1 MAIVPFLD
9 EKVLLVRQ
17 HRAPIGKELWEIP
30 AGTVE
35 TGESPLECA
44 KRELEEETGYRAR
57 EWRKL
62 AEFYT
67 TPGFC
72 DERMTLFLAQGLE
85 PVAEGKRGEDEFLRA
100 REFELGEIEAML
112 RRGDLEDAKT
122 IIGFILA
129 GAL

>member
-1 MAIVPFLD
+1 MAIVPLLG
-9 EKVLLVRQ
+9 EKILLVRQ
-17 HRAPIGKELWEIP
+17 HRAPIGRELWEIP

-35 TGESPLECA
+35 LGEVPLECA
-44 KRELEEETGYRAR
+44 KRELAEETSYRAR

-72 DERMTLFLAQGLE
+72 DERMTLFLAQDLE
-85 PVAEGKRGEDEFLRA
+85 PAAEGKRAEDEFLQV

-112 RRGDLEDAKT
+112 RRGELEDAKT

-129 GAL
+129 AAP